1 MMLLALFIIN
11 IFLAIGITYF
21 SDRYPRFIQLAWIEQ
36 SFDIVKSYRPSLH
49 IKGPIKTSQKF
60 KRQFFTASVRKRIY
74 LNFALLELYMLM
86 GAIYY
91 PSGFKLTLLMIFAVY
106 TLSIAW
112 IDLDHQYIFDSM
124 SMSLLWIGL
133 TINLYNIFTPTTLAI
148 TGAIFGYLVMYTI
161 STLYRLFT
169 KKEGLGLG
177 DAKLMAAF
185 GAWFGWQ
192 VIGPILLIAGILL
205 LLTYIYYFLHP
216 LKKTH
221 SAIGFAPFLVTGAWI
236 SLQLIPFYLF

>member
-1 MMLLALFIIN
+1 MILTLFLIN
-11 IFLAIGITYF
+11 IFLAIGISYF
-21 SDRYPRFIQLAWIEQ
+21 SDRYPRFVQLSWIEQ
-36 SFDIVKSYRPSLH
+36 SFDIVRNYRPSLR
-49 IKGPIKTSQKF
+49 IKAPIKTNRKF
-60 KRQFFTASVRKRIY
+60 KRHFFTPSIRKRIY

-86 GAIYY
+86 VAIYY

-124 SMSLLWIGL
+124 SISLMWIGL
-133 TINLYNIFTPTTLAI
+133 AINLHHTFTPITTAV
-148 TGAIFGYLVMYTI
+148 TGAISGYLLIYAI
-161 STLYRLFT
+161 NALYRLFT

-177 DAKLMAAF
+177 DAKLIAAF

-216 LKKTH
+216 AKKTH
-221 SAIGFAPFLVTGAWI
+221 SAIGFAPFLVVGAWV
-236 SLQLIPFYLF
+236 SLQPALFYSF